1 MDCSPPGSSVHW
13 IFQARILAWVAIPSS
28 RGSSQ
33 PRDQTWV
40 SYIAARSFT
49 IWAMREVQLT
59 VTPLAISSQGHQDSP
74 CDSQSVILQISG
86 LTNPLS
92 QTFLGGFTIKRDCN
106 PSRDYKY
113 FSPFIFASFWFLTL
127 WLHYLYCGRLDS
139 KLWTITNKQNYKLLT
154 SAWSSMS
161 IQYWIVT

>member
-1 MDCSPPGSSVHW
+1 MHAESLQLCLSLCDPVDYDLPGSSVHGSL
-13 IFQARILAWVAIPSS
+13 QARILAWVAIPSS

-40 SYIAARSFT
+40 SCIAARSFT
-49 IWAMREVQLT
+49 IWAMREAQLC

-86 LTNPLS
+86 LTNTLS

-113 FSPFIFASFWFLTL
+113 FSPFIFASFRFLTL
-127 WLHYLYCGRLDS
+127 CF
-139 KLWTITNKQNYKLLT
+139 TTC
-154 SAWSSMS
+154 
-161 IQYWIVT
+161 IVED